1 MGARLIGPLSGTIFV
16 VLVAI
21 GLLIGGNTPA
31 ADDSAASVV
40 AFYVDTGADQQLAGG
55 LLALGCLALVF
66 FLGTVHRSLRNA
78 ADGDGT
84 LATTVAL
91 GGLMIAV
98 GLSVFAGLEFT
109 LGDAADDLPA
119 SATLALNALNN
130 DLFFPFSLGT
140 AAFSLALGLAV
151 LRNGGLPRPLGWLA
165 LVVGIGCA
173 TPVGYFASLS
183 TGIVIVWL
191 SIVLTMRAMSS
202 SDAPS

>member
-1 MGARLIGPLSGTIFV
+1 MSARVIGPLSGTIFV

-21 GLLIGGNTPA
+21 GLLIGGSTP
-31 ADDSAASVV
+31 DVDGPAASVV
-40 AFYVDTGADQQLAGG
+40 AFYVDKSTDQQLAGG
-55 LLALGCLALVF
+55 LLALGCAALVF

-78 ADGDGT
+78 AGGDGA
-84 LATTVAL
+84 LATAVAL

-98 GLSVFAGLEFT
+98 GLSIFAGLQFT

-130 DLFFPFSLGT
+130 DLFFPFSVGT

-165 LVVGIGCA
+165 LVVGIACA
-173 TPVGYFASLS
+173 TPVGYLASLA

-191 SIVLTMRAMSS
+191 SVVLTMRAMPP
-202 SDAPS
+202 DAPA